1 MPTLFSQALL
11 SCVGEGREPLP
22 QEVASL
28 TEKIWRE
35 AYGIN
40 SQSNSCQ
47 RAAMFAR
54 GALMGM
60 PTLA

>member
-1 MPTLFSQALL
+1 MPTLFSQVLL

-22 QEVASL
+22 HELAAL
-28 TEKIWRE
+28 AETIWRE

-40 SQSNSCQ
+40 SQTNSCQ

-54 GALMGM
+54 GALLGM
-60 PTLA
+60 